1 MAEITWNRRADMVSW
16 TWALPMPPPTGNEW
30 VAEWLT
36 NLRDA
41 VAEFGDVSGASLELS
56 EGADRD
62 FVLPADWEQL
72 IAAVRELASVRF
84 ANLELDLACGLPDGR
99 DIVVQGGAT
108 LTLSTRRRVDGAN
121 DAEDPPLLHLSL
133 NTDIYDPDS
142 SAGDNEETG
151 ALNAPRL
158 RAFLE
163 RIDATGAKYVM
174 MDNPYAP
181 TAHRYGF
188 C

>member
-1 MAEITWNRRADMVSW
+1 MADITWNRGPDLVSW
-16 TWALPMPPPTGNEW
+16 TWELPLPPPTGNEW
-30 VAEWLT
+30 VAEWVT
-36 NLRDA
+36 RLRDTPGD
-41 VAEFGDVSGASLELS
+41 FGQFSGAWLELS
-56 EGADRD
+56 QGEDRD

-72 IAAVRELASVRF
+72 IAAVGELASVRL
-84 ANLELDLACGLPDGR
+84 AYLYVDLRCRLPDGS
-99 DIVVQGGAT
+99 DVVLQRGAT
-108 LTLSTRRRVDGAN
+108 LFLSTRRVADGAN
-121 DAEDPPLLHLSL
+121 NAEDPPLLHLSL

-163 RIDATGAKYVM
+163 RIEATGARYDF
-174 MDNPYAP
+174 MDNPFAP
-181 TAHRYGF
+181 GAHRYGF